1 MTSGACG
8 VRVRRQGGNV
18 ASRNVSSE
26 CGVTAECGSQ
36 GGMWCHGMCRPNAA
50 SPGNVASGGNA
61 ASENVSSQCGVAGE
75 VASGGSAASGHAAS
89 ECGRVWRR
97 NVSSASGPK
106 CYTMCGHPEYIAAAV
121 TYYTHFRQRGFNT
134 LCEYVCRGCFA
145 VLVGK
150 DIEAQHCTALLTS
163 GADKMSRESFEASKS
178 G

>member
-1 MTSGACG
+1 MWRHGMC
-8 VRVRRQGGNV
+8 RQNAASPRNV
-18 ASRNVSSE
+18 AVRGE
-26 CGVTAECGSQ
+26 CGVTECVVRMRRHRGMWRQ
-36 GGMWCHGMCRPNAA
+36 GGMRHQRMCRHNAA
-50 SPGNVASGGNA
+50 SPAKWRQGGARRQGMQRQNA
-61 ASENVSSQCGVAGE
+61 GECGVAMCRQRQGQ
-75 VASGGSAASGHAAS
+75 
-89 ECGRVWRR
+89 
-97 NVSSASGPK
+97 K